1 MAIPWLRILDA
12 VLGVTDLVVLRKA
25 TTRQQ
30 DTTAGQTSALDQT
43 GRFGA
48 GSLEARLGG
57 VMVAALKEAFDRDNR
72 RLDLERERAEAERLQ
87 AERALRLEMRRQA
100 TDREIGRLRLIGG
113 AAVITWLGSLLLW
126 RSMSTNAG
134 SATRVVLGLGW
145 ALLLAAL
152 ATALTRSDA
161 ANRAAIDDLNRE
173 SPPPGGAGVLAG
185 WFLVLGLALIGL
197 AALLA

>member
-25 TTRQQ
+25 TRQPNAA
-30 DTTAGQTSALDQT
+30 AGSASALEQA
-43 GRFGA
+43 GGFGG

-100 TDREIGRLRLIGG
+100 TDREIGRLRLIGA
-113 AAVITWLGSLLLW
+113 AAVVTWLGSLVLW
-126 RSMSTNAG
+126 TRMSTNAG
-134 SATRVVLGLGW
+134 SATRVLLGLGW

-152 ATALTRSDA
+152 ATALSRSEA
-161 ANRAAIDDLNRE
+161 ANRGALEDLNRE
-173 SPPPGGAGVLAG
+173 SPAPGPGGLLAG
-185 WFLVLGLALIGL
+185 WALVLGLAFIGF